1 MKKKLFVY
9 GLTAL
14 AVSNSFAQE
23 EKAEWKTH
31 GELSYVKTSGNSDT
45 ETFATKIETNWK
57 KTVNRFLGKGEFLYG
72 KTNNK
77 ENTNKLYLLGRW
89 ERLLN
94 ERLFGFVQG
103 DYLRDKFSGYNYKT
117 IWSAGLGYDII
128 KTEKHALKGLASLG
142 YTFSDYKNGKNKDY
156 TTGSAEFDYR
166 WKIRENLTFKQ
177 LLRYDTNLEDTN
189 VYFIKSDSSLAV
201 KINAHFSMG
210 IGYKVAY
217 QNKPPSPDIEKT
229 DTTFLTSLI
238 VDF

>member
-14 AVSNSFAQE
+14 AVSNSFAKE
-23 EKAEWKTH
+23 GKAEWKTH

-45 ETFATKIETNWK
+45 ETFATKIETNLK

-217 QNKPPSPDIEKT
+217 QNKPPSANIEKT